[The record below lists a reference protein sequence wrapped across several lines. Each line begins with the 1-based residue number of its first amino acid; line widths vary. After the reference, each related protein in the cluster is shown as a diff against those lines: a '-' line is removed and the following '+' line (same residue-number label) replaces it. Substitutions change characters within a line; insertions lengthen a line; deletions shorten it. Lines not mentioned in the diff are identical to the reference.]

1 MRKLALIT
9 AISLVLAGCGGG
21 SSESSN
27 TNEAQ
32 TPSSIQG
39 TIDSVSGDTIVV
51 NGYSYQVGSANY
63 AGEEVAIADLEK
75 NMMVSISS
83 NARSASTHASGTQV
97 GLEPTIVG
105 LIANTNHANGTF
117 EVNGIPL
124 TFSALSTEIEDGDW
138 VMVSSLPTANAG
150 YKVLSV
156 VKFEHSNL
164 TESVEVEGL
173 ISELNS
179 NAKTF
184 KLGANLSVDYSN
196 AHIDNED
203 YSSELSNGL
212 WVEVTGSI
220 TGSITGSVLTAN
232 EVEVE
237 DFDEVSNDTEIEGII
252 TWVANDQSSFDL
264 SYKGR
269 FVVNNSTR
277 YEDGNKSNLT
287 VGAEVEVTT
296 KKANGDNVATEIEF
310 ERDDDTQDWNDNDI
324 DLEGIVQSIDESA
337 LSFVIQTTSGNQT
350 VYVNHNTRYEDGLTF
365 DTLTNQRVEAETYK
379 VNNQYIASEI
389 EAEDND

>member
-9 AISLVLAGCGGG
+9 AVSLILAGCGGG
-21 SSESSN
+21 SSDSSN
-27 TNEAQ
+27 TSEAH

-51 NGYSYQVGSANY
+51 NGYTYHIDSAHY

-83 NARSASTHASGTQV
+83 NARSAAAHTNGAQV

-105 LIANTNHANGTF
+105 LIANTNHVNGTF

-138 VMVSSLPTANAG
+138 VMVSSLPTTNAG

-173 ISELNS
+173 ISELDS
-179 NAKTF
+179 HAKTF
-184 KLGANLSVDYSN
+184 KLGANLSVEYSN
-196 AHIDNED
+196 AYIDND
-203 YSSELSNGL
+203 DSNSGLSNGL
-212 WVEVTGSI
+212 WVEVTGSM
-220 TGSITGSVLTAN
+220 TGSILKAD

-252 TWVANDQSSFDL
+252 TWVANDKSSFDL

-269 FVVNNSTR
+269 FLVNNNTR

-287 VGAEVEVTT
+287 VGTEVEVTA

-310 ERDDDTQDWNDNDI
+310 EHDDDAQDWNNNDI

-365 DTLTNQRVEAETYK
+365 NTLTNQRVEAETYK

>member
-27 TNEAQ
+27 TNEAH

-51 NGYSYQVGSANY
+51 NGYSYKVGSANY

-212 WVEVTGSI
+212 WVEV

>member
-1 MRKLALIT
+1 MKKLALISVVGLILT
-9 AISLVLAGCGGG
+9 GCGGSDSNSNG
-21 SSESSN
+21 SNDNN
-27 TNEAQ
+27 TQA
-32 TPSSIQG
+32 PSAIQG
-39 TIDSVSGDTIVV
+39 TIDSVSGNTIVV
-51 NGYSYQVGSANY
+51 NGYSYQVDSANY
-63 AGEEVAIADLEK
+63 AGEDVAIADLEK

-83 NARSASTHASGTQV
+83 NARSASAHTNGAQV

-105 LIANTNHANGTF
+105 LISDANHNNGTF
-117 EVNGIPL
+117 KVNGIAL
-124 TFSALSTEIEDGDW
+124 TFTDLSREIENGDW

-173 ISELNS
+173 ISDLDS

-184 KLGANLSVDYSN
+184 KLGASLNVDYSN
-196 AHIDNED
+196 AQIDND
-203 YSSELSNGL
+203 DSTYDLSNGL

-220 TGSITGSVLTAN
+220 ADSVLKAD

-237 DFDEVSNDTEIEGII
+237 DFDEIDNDTEIEGII
-252 TWVANDQSSFDL
+252 TWVANDKSSFDL

-269 FVVNNSTR
+269 FLVNDNTR

-287 VGAEVEVTT
+287 VGTEVEVTT
-296 KKANGDNVATEIEF
+296 KQTNGENIATEIEF
-310 ERDDDTQDWNDNDI
+310 EHDDDSQDWNDNDI
-324 DLEGIVQSIDESA
+324 DFEGVVQSIDEQA
-337 LSFVIQTTSGNQT
+337 LNFVIKTASGSQT
-350 VYVNHNTRYEDGLTF
+350 VYVNQNTRYEDGLSF
-365 DTLTNQRVEAETYK
+365 HTLHGQRIEAEAYK
-379 VNNQYIASEI
+379 VNSQYIASEI

>member
-9 AISLVLAGCGGG
+9 AVSLILAGCGGG
-21 SSESSN
+21 SSDNSN
-27 TNEAQ
+27 TNEAH

-51 NGYSYQVGSANY
+51 NGYTYHVDSAYY

-83 NARSASTHASGTQV
+83 NARSASTHASGAQV

-105 LIANTNHANGTF
+105 LISNTDHANGTF

-124 TFSALSTEIEDGDW
+124 SFTALSSQIRDDDW

-173 ISELNS
+173 ISELDS

-184 KLGANLSVDYSN
+184 KLGVNLSVDYSN
-196 AHIDNED
+196 AQIDND
-203 YSSELSNGL
+203 DNTELSNGL
-212 WVEVTGSI
+212 WVEVTGSMA
-220 TGSITGSVLTAN
+220 GSVLKAD

-252 TWVANDQSSFDL
+252 TWVANDHSSFDL

-269 FVVNNSTR
+269 FLVNDKTR

-287 VGAEVEVTT
+287 VGTEVEVTT
-296 KKANGDNVATEIEF
+296 KKANGENIATEIEF
-310 ERDDDTQDWNDNDI
+310 EHDDNSQDWNDNDI
-324 DLEGIVQSIDESA
+324 DLEGVVQSIDESA
-337 LSFVIQTTSGNQT
+337 LSFIIQTFSGNQT
-350 VYVNHNTRYEDGLTF
+350 VYVNQNTRYEDGLTF
-365 DTLTNQRVEAETYK
+365 NTLPGQRVETETYK

>member
-51 NGYSYQVGSANY
+51 NGYSYKVGSANY

-212 WVEVTGSI
+212 WVEV

>member
-21 SSESSN
+21 SSDSSN
-27 TNEAQ
+27 TNEAH

-105 LIANTNHANGTF
+105 LIANTNHVNGTF

-173 ISELNS
+173 ISELDS

-196 AHIDNED
+196 AHIDNDD

-212 WVEVTGSI
+212 WVEVTGSM
-220 TGSITGSVLTAN
+220 TGSVLTAN

-287 VGAEVEVTT
+287 VGAEVDVTT

-310 ERDDDTQDWNDNDI
+310 EHDDDAQDWNDNDI

-337 LSFVIQTTSGNQT
+337 LSFVIQTTSGNKT

-365 DTLTNQRVEAETYK
+365 NTLTNQRVEAETYK

-389 EAEDND
+389 EAEDNN

>member
-1 MRKLALIT
+1 
-9 AISLVLAGCGGG
+9 
-21 SSESSN
+21 
-27 TNEAQ
+27 
-32 TPSSIQG
+32 
-39 TIDSVSGDTIVV
+39 
-51 NGYSYQVGSANY
+51 
-63 AGEEVAIADLEK
+63 
-75 NMMVSISS
+75 
-83 NARSASTHASGTQV
+83 
-97 GLEPTIVG
+97 
-105 LIANTNHANGTF
+105 
-117 EVNGIPL
+117 
-124 TFSALSTEIEDGDW
+124 
-138 VMVSSLPTANAG
+138 
-150 YKVLSV
+150 

-173 ISELNS
+173 ISELDS

-184 KLGANLSVDYSN
+184 KLGANLSVEYSN
-196 AHIDNED
+196 AYIDND
-203 YSSELSNGL
+203 DSNSGLSNGL
-212 WVEVTGSI
+212 WVEVTGSM
-220 TGSITGSVLTAN
+220 TGSILKAD

-264 SYKGR
+264 NYKGR
-269 FVVNNSTR
+269 FLVNNSTR
-277 YEDGNKSNLT
+277 YEDGNKSNLA

-296 KKANGDNVATEIEF
+296 KKANGDNIATEIEF
-310 ERDDDTQDWNDNDI
+310 EHDDDAQDWNDNDI

-337 LSFVIQTTSGNQT
+337 SSFVIQTTSGNQT

>member
-9 AISLVLAGCGGG
+9 AVSLILAGCGGG
-21 SSESSN
+21 SSDSSD
-27 TNEAQ
+27 TSEAH

-51 NGYSYQVGSANY
+51 NGYTYHVESAYY
-63 AGEEVAIADLEK
+63 AGEEVAIADLET
-75 NMMVSISS
+75 NMMVSITA
-83 NARSASTHASGTQV
+83 NARSASTHASGAQV

-105 LIANTNHANGTF
+105 LISNTDHANGTF

-124 TFSALSTEIEDGDW
+124 TFSALSTEIKNGDW

-156 VKFEHSNL
+156 VKFEYSNL

-173 ISELNS
+173 ISDLNES
-179 NAKTF
+179 TF

-196 AHIDNED
+196 AYIDND
-203 YSSELSNGL
+203 NNNSGLSNGL
-212 WVEVTGSI
+212 WVEVTGSM
-220 TGSITGSVLTAN
+220 TGSILKAD

-252 TWVANDQSSFDL
+252 TWVANDKSSFDL

-269 FVVNNSTR
+269 FLVNNNTR

-287 VGAEVEVTT
+287 VGTEVEVTT

-310 ERDDDTQDWNDNDI
+310 EHDDDAQDWNDNDI

-337 LSFVIQTTSGNQT
+337 LSFVIQTISGNQT
-350 VYVNHNTRYEDGLTF
+350 IYVNHNTRYEDGLTF

>member
-9 AISLVLAGCGGG
+9 AISLILAGCGGG
-21 SSESSN
+21 SSDSNN
-27 TNEAQ
+27 TNEVR

-51 NGYSYQVGSANY
+51 NGYTYHVDSAHY
-63 AGEEVAIADLEK
+63 SGEDVAIADLEK

-83 NARSASTHASGTQV
+83 NPRSASAHSNSTQV

-105 LIANTNHANGTF
+105 LISNTDHANGTF

-124 TFSALSTEIEDGDW
+124 TFSALSTEIENGDW

-173 ISELNS
+173 ISELDS
-179 NAKTF
+179 NEKTF

-196 AHIDNED
+196 AHIDND
-203 YSSELSNGL
+203 DNSSGLSNGL
-212 WVEVTGSI
+212 WVEVTGSM
-220 TGSITGSVLTAN
+220 TGSVLTAN
-232 EVEVE
+232 EVEIE

-252 TWVANDQSSFDL
+252 TWIANDQSSFDL

-269 FVVNNSTR
+269 FLVNDSTR

-296 KKANGDNVATEIEF
+296 KKAKGDNVATEIEF
-310 ERDDDTQDWNDNDI
+310 EHDDDAQDWNDNDI
-324 DLEGIVQSIDESA
+324 DLEGIVQSIDEQA

-350 VYVNHNTRYEDGLTF
+350 VYVNQNTRYEDGLTF
-365 DTLTNQRVEAETYK
+365 NTLPNQRVEAEAYK

>member
-21 SSESSN
+21 SSDSSN
-27 TNEAQ
+27 TNEAH

-105 LIANTNHANGTF
+105 LIANTNHVNGTF

-173 ISELNS
+173 IGELDS

-196 AHIDNED
+196 AHIDNDD

-212 WVEVTGSI
+212 WVEVTGSM
-220 TGSITGSVLTAN
+220 TGSVLTAN

-277 YEDGNKSNLT
+277 YEDGNKSNLA

-310 ERDDDTQDWNDNDI
+310 EHDDDAQDWNDNDI

-337 LSFVIQTTSGNQT
+337 LSFVIQTTSGNKT

-365 DTLTNQRVEAETYK
+365 NTLTNQRVEAETYK

-389 EAEDND
+389 EAEDNN

>member
-21 SSESSN
+21 SSDSSN
-27 TNEAQ
+27 TNEAH

-105 LIANTNHANGTF
+105 LIANTNHVNGTF

-124 TFSALSTEIEDGDW
+124 TFSALSIEIEDGDW

-173 ISELNS
+173 ISELDS

-196 AHIDNED
+196 AHIDNDD

-212 WVEVTGSI
+212 WVEVTGSM
-220 TGSITGSVLTAN
+220 TGSILKAD

-237 DFDEVSNDTEIEGII
+237 DFDDVSSDTEIEGII

-269 FVVNNSTR
+269 FIVNNSTR

-287 VGAEVEVTT
+287 VGAEVDVTT

-310 ERDDDTQDWNDNDI
+310 EHDDDAQDWNDNDI

-337 LSFVIQTTSGNQT
+337 LSFVIQTTSGNKT

-365 DTLTNQRVEAETYK
+365 NTLTNQRVEAETYK

-389 EAEDND
+389 EAEDNN

>member
-1 MRKLALIT
+1 MKKLALISVVGLILT
-9 AISLVLAGCGGG
+9 GCGGSDSNSNG
-21 SSESSN
+21 SNDNN
-27 TNEAQ
+27 TQA
-32 TPSSIQG
+32 PSAVQG
-39 TIDSVSGDTIVV
+39 TIDSVSGNTIVV
-51 NGYSYQVGSANY
+51 NGYSYQVDSANY
-63 AGEEVAIADLEK
+63 AGEDVAIADLEK

-83 NARSASTHASGTQV
+83 IARSASTHTGGTQV

-105 LIANTNHANGTF
+105 LISDTNHNNGTF
-117 EVNGIPL
+117 KVNGIEL
-124 TFSALSTEIEDGDW
+124 TFTDLSREIENGDW

-173 ISELNS
+173 ISDLNES
-179 NAKTF
+179 TF
-184 KLGANLSVDYSN
+184 KLGANLSVDYSI
-196 AHIDNED
+196 AHIDNDE
-203 YSSELSNGL
+203 SSKGLSNGL
-212 WVEVTGSI
+212 WVEVTGSMA
-220 TGSITGSVLTAN
+220 GSVLNAD

-237 DFDEVSNDTEIEGII
+237 GFDEIDNDTEIEGII
-252 TWVANDQSSFDL
+252 TWVANDKSSFDL

-269 FVVNNSTR
+269 FLVNDNTR

-287 VGAEVEVTT
+287 VGTEIEVTT
-296 KKANGDNVATEIEF
+296 KQANGENVATEIEF
-310 ERDDDTQDWNDNDI
+310 EHDDDSQDWNDSDI
-324 DLEGIVQSIDESA
+324 DFEGVVQSIDEQA

-350 VYVNHNTRYEDGLTF
+350 VYVNQNTRYEDGLSF
-365 DTLTNQRVEAETYK
+365 DTLYGQRIETEAYK

>member
-1 MRKLALIT
+1 
-9 AISLVLAGCGGG
+9 
-21 SSESSN
+21 
-27 TNEAQ
+27 
-32 TPSSIQG
+32 
-39 TIDSVSGDTIVV
+39 
-51 NGYSYQVGSANY
+51 
-63 AGEEVAIADLEK
+63 
-75 NMMVSISS
+75 
-83 NARSASTHASGTQV
+83 
-97 GLEPTIVG
+97 
-105 LIANTNHANGTF
+105 
-117 EVNGIPL
+117 
-124 TFSALSTEIEDGDW
+124 
-138 VMVSSLPTANAG
+138 MVSSLPTANAG

-173 ISELNS
+173 ISELDS

-196 AHIDNED
+196 AQIDND
-203 YSSELSNGL
+203 DNTELSNGL
-212 WVEVTGSI
+212 WVEVTGSMV
-220 TGSITGSVLTAN
+220 GSVLKAD

-269 FVVNNSTR
+269 FLVNDNTR

-287 VGAEVEVTT
+287 VGTEVEVTT
-296 KKANGDNVATEIEF
+296 KKANGENVATEIEF
-310 ERDDDTQDWNDNDI
+310 EHDDDSQEWNDNDI
-324 DLEGIVQSIDESA
+324 DLEGVVQSIDESA
-337 LSFVIQTTSGNQT
+337 LSFIIQTISGNQT
-350 VYVNHNTRYEDGLTF
+350 VYVNQNTRYEDGLTF
-365 DTLTNQRVEAETYK
+365 NTLPGQRVETEAYK

>member
-9 AISLVLAGCGGG
+9 AVSLILAGCGGD
-21 SSESSN
+21 SSN
-27 TNEAQ
+27 TSEAQ

-51 NGYSYQVGSANY
+51 NGYTYHVDSAHY
-63 AGEEVAIADLEK
+63 SGEDVAIADLEK

-83 NARSASTHASGTQV
+83 NTRSVSAHSNSTQV

-105 LIANTNHANGTF
+105 LIANADHSNGTL

-124 TFSALSTEIEDGDW
+124 TFSALSTEIENGDW

-156 VKFEHSNL
+156 VTFEHSNL

-173 ISELNS
+173 ISELDS

-184 KLGANLSVDYSN
+184 KLGVNLSVDYSN
-196 AHIDNED
+196 AHIDND
-203 YSSELSNGL
+203 DNSSGLSNGL
-212 WVEVTGSI
+212 WVEVTGSM
-220 TGSITGSVLTAN
+220 TGSVLTAN

-237 DFDEVSNDTEIEGII
+237 DFDEISNDAEIEGMV
-252 TWVANDQSSFDL
+252 TWVANDQSSFEL

-269 FVVNNSTR
+269 FLVNDSTR

-310 ERDDDTQDWNDNDI
+310 EHDDDAQDWNDNDI
-324 DLEGIVQSIDESA
+324 DLEGIVQSIDEQA

-350 VYVNHNTRYEDGLTF
+350 VYVNQNTRYEDGLTF
-365 DTLTNQRVEAETYK
+365 NTLPNQRVEAETYK
-379 VNNQYIASEI
+379 VDSQYIAREI
-389 EAEDND
+389 EADDND

>member
-1 MRKLALIT
+1 MKKLALISVVGLILT
-9 AISLVLAGCGGG
+9 GCGGSDSNNNG
-21 SSESSN
+21 SNDNN
-27 TNEAQ
+27 TQA
-32 TPSSIQG
+32 PSAVQG
-39 TIDSVSGDTIVV
+39 TIDSVSGNTIVV
-51 NGYSYQVGSANY
+51 NGYSYQVDSANY
-63 AGEEVAIADLEK
+63 AGEDVAIADLEK

-83 NARSASTHASGTQV
+83 NARSASAQTSGAQV

-105 LIANTNHANGTF
+105 LISDTNHNNGTF
-117 EVNGIPL
+117 KVNGIAL
-124 TFSALSTEIEDGDW
+124 TFTNLSGEIENGDW

-173 ISELNS
+173 ISELDS

-184 KLGANLSVDYSN
+184 KLGASLNVDYSN
-196 AHIDNED
+196 AQIDND
-203 YSSELSNGL
+203 DSTSDLSNGL
-212 WVEVTGSI
+212 WVEVTGSMV
-220 TGSITGSVLTAN
+220 GSALKAD

-237 DFDEVSNDTEIEGII
+237 DFDEIDNDTEIEGII
-252 TWVANDQSSFDL
+252 TWVANDKSSFDL

-269 FVVNNSTR
+269 FLVNDNTR

-296 KKANGDNVATEIEF
+296 KQANGENVATEIEF
-310 ERDDDTQDWNDNDI
+310 EHDDDSQDWNDNDI
-324 DLEGIVQSIDESA
+324 DFEGVVQSIDEQA
-337 LSFVIQTTSGNQT
+337 LNFVIKTTSGSQT
-350 VYVNHNTRYEDGLTF
+350 VYVNQNTRYEDGLSF
-365 DTLTNQRVEAETYK
+365 HTLHGQRIEAEAYK

>member
-9 AISLVLAGCGGG
+9 AVSLILAGCGGG
-21 SSESSN
+21 SSDSSD
-27 TNEAQ
+27 TSEAH

-51 NGYSYQVGSANY
+51 NGYTYHVDSAYY
-63 AGEEVAIADLEK
+63 AGEEVAIEDLEK
-75 NMMVSISS
+75 NMMVSISA
-83 NARSASTHASGTQV
+83 NARSASTHASGAQV

-105 LIANTNHANGTF
+105 LISNTDHANGTF

-124 TFSALSTEIEDGDW
+124 TFSALSTEIENGDW

-173 ISELNS
+173 ISELDS
-179 NAKTF
+179 SAKTF

-196 AHIDNED
+196 AYIDND
-203 YSSELSNGL
+203 NNNSGLSNGL
-212 WVEVTGSI
+212 WVEVTGSM
-220 TGSITGSVLTAN
+220 TGSILKAD

-252 TWVANDQSSFDL
+252 TWVANDKSSFDL

-269 FVVNNSTR
+269 FLVNNNTR

-287 VGAEVEVTT
+287 VGTEVEVTT

-310 ERDDDTQDWNDNDI
+310 EHDDDAQDWNDNDI

-350 VYVNHNTRYEDGLTF
+350 VYVNQNTRYEDGLTF

>member
-21 SSESSN
+21 SSDSSN

-39 TIDSVSGDTIVV
+39 TIDSVSGDTIFV

-212 WVEVTGSI
+212 WVEV

>member
-9 AISLVLAGCGGG
+9 AVSLILAGCGGG
-21 SSESSN
+21 SSDSSD
-27 TNEAQ
+27 TSEAH

-51 NGYSYQVGSANY
+51 NGYTYHVDSAYY

-83 NARSASTHASGTQV
+83 NAPTINDSAQLT
-97 GLEPTIVG
+97 LEPTIVG
-105 LIANTNHANGTF
+105 QISDINLDSNTF
-117 EVNGIPL
+117 RVNGIEL
-124 TFSALSTEIEDGDW
+124 TFSSLSPQITDQDW
-138 VMVSSLPTANAG
+138 VMVSSLPTVNAG

-156 VKFEHSNL
+156 VKFEPSDEYE
-164 TESVEVEGL
+164 TVEVEGVVTNL
-173 ISELNS
+173 NLNTLTFNLGGTLNVEYTVDSIDNDSDESEL
-179 NAKTF
+179 A
-184 KLGANLSVDYSN
+184 D
-196 AHIDNED
+196 
-203 YSSELSNGL
+203 GL
-212 WVEVTGSI
+212 WVEVTGVM
-220 TGSITGSVLTAN
+220 TGSVLTAN
-232 EVEVE
+232 EVEIE

-269 FVVNNSTR
+269 FLVNNSTR

-310 ERDDDTQDWNDNDI
+310 EHDDDAQDWSDNDI
-324 DLEGIVQSIDESA
+324 EFEGRVHNVKGQSNFE
-337 LSFVIQTTSGNQT
+337 IQTKSGDQLI
-350 VYVNHNTRYEDGLTF
+350 YVNKNTRYENERGMDVALDLDELSGKL
-365 DTLTNQRVEAETYK
+365 VEVETYK
-379 VNNQYIASEI
+379 IDNQYIASEI
-389 EAEDND
+389 EAEDID

>member
-21 SSESSN
+21 SSDSSN

-164 TESVEVEGL
+164 TELVEVEGL
-173 ISELNS
+173 ISELDS

-196 AHIDNED
+196 AHIDNDD

-212 WVEVTGSI
+212 WVEVTGSM
-220 TGSITGSVLTAN
+220 TGSVLTAN

-237 DFDEVSNDTEIEGII
+237 DFDGVSNDTEIEGII

-310 ERDDDTQDWNDNDI
+310 ERDDDAQDWNDNDI

>member
-1 MRKLALIT
+1 MKKLALISVVGLILT
-9 AISLVLAGCGGG
+9 GCGGSDSNSNG
-21 SSESSN
+21 SN
-27 TNEAQ
+27 DNNMQA
-32 TPSSIQG
+32 PSAIQG
-39 TIDSVSGDTIVV
+39 TIDSVSGNTIVV
-51 NGYSYQVGSANY
+51 NGYSYQVDSANY
-63 AGEEVAIADLEK
+63 AGEDVAIADLEK

-83 NARSASTHASGTQV
+83 NARSASVHTNGAQV

-105 LIANTNHANGTF
+105 LVSDANHNNGTF
-117 EVNGIPL
+117 KINGIAL
-124 TFSALSTEIEDGDW
+124 TFTDLSREIENGDW

-173 ISELNS
+173 ISDLDS

-184 KLGANLSVDYSN
+184 KLGASLNVDYSN
-196 AHIDNED
+196 AQIDND
-203 YSSELSNGL
+203 DSTSDLSNGL

-220 TGSITGSVLTAN
+220 ADSVLKAD

-237 DFDEVSNDTEIEGII
+237 DFDEIDNDTEIEGII
-252 TWVANDQSSFDL
+252 TWVANDKSSFDL

-269 FVVNNSTR
+269 FLVNDNTR

-287 VGAEVEVTT
+287 VGTEVEVTT
-296 KKANGDNVATEIEF
+296 KQANGENIATEIEF
-310 ERDDDTQDWNDNDI
+310 EHDDDSQDWNDNDI
-324 DLEGIVQSIDESA
+324 DFEGVVQSIDEQA
-337 LSFVIQTTSGNQT
+337 LNFVIKTASGSQT
-350 VYVNHNTRYEDGLTF
+350 VYVNQNTRYEDGLSF
-365 DTLTNQRVEAETYK
+365 HTLHGQRIEAEAYK
-379 VNNQYIASEI
+379 VNSQYIASEI

>member
-21 SSESSN
+21 SSDSSN

-39 TIDSVSGDTIVV
+39 TIDSVSGDTIFV

-220 TGSITGSVLTAN
+220 TGSVLTAN

-296 KKANGDNVATEIEF
+296 KKLTATMLQPKSNLNATMIHKIGM
-310 ERDDDTQDWNDNDI
+310 TMI
-324 DLEGIVQSIDESA
+324 S
-337 LSFVIQTTSGNQT
+337 T
-350 VYVNHNTRYEDGLTF
+350 
-365 DTLTNQRVEAETYK
+365 
-379 VNNQYIASEI
+379 
-389 EAEDND
+389 

>member
-9 AISLVLAGCGGG
+9 AVSLILAGCGG
-21 SSESSN
+21 SSDSSN
-27 TNEAQ
+27 TSEAH

-51 NGYSYQVGSANY
+51 NGYTYHIDSAHY
-63 AGEEVAIADLEK
+63 AGEEVAVADLET

-83 NARSASTHASGTQV
+83 NAPTINDSTQLT
-97 GLEPTIVG
+97 LEPTIVG
-105 LIANTNHANGTF
+105 QISDINLDSKTF
-117 EVNGIPL
+117 RVNGIEL
-124 TFSALSTEIEDGDW
+124 TFSSLSPQITDQDW
-138 VMVSSLPTANAG
+138 VMVSSLPTVNAG

-156 VKFEHSNL
+156 VKFEPSDEYE
-164 TESVEVEGL
+164 TVEVEGVVTNL
-173 ISELNS
+173 NLNTLTFNLGGTLNVEYTVDSIDNDSDESEL
-179 NAKTF
+179 A
-184 KLGANLSVDYSN
+184 D
-196 AHIDNED
+196 
-203 YSSELSNGL
+203 GL
-212 WVEVTGSI
+212 WVEVTGVM
-220 TGSITGSVLTAN
+220 TGSVLTAN
-232 EVEVE
+232 EVEIE

-269 FVVNNSTR
+269 FIVNNSTR

-310 ERDDDTQDWNDNDI
+310 EHDDDAQDWNDNDI

-337 LSFVIQTTSGNQT
+337 SSFVIQTTSGNQT

>member
-9 AISLVLAGCGGG
+9 AVSLILAGCGGG
-21 SSESSN
+21 SSDNSN
-27 TNEAQ
+27 TNEAH

-51 NGYSYQVGSANY
+51 NGYTYHVDSAYY

-83 NARSASTHASGTQV
+83 NARSASAHTDGTQV

-105 LIANTNHANGTF
+105 LISDTNHNSGTF
-117 EVNGIPL
+117 KVNGIAL
-124 TFSALSTEIEDGDW
+124 TFTDLSREIEDGDW

-173 ISELNS
+173 ISELDS

-196 AHIDNED
+196 AQIDND
-203 YSSELSNGL
+203 DNTELSNGL
-212 WVEVTGSI
+212 WVEVTGSMV
-220 TGSITGSVLTAN
+220 GSVLKAD

-269 FVVNNSTR
+269 FLVNDNTR

-287 VGAEVEVTT
+287 VGTEVEVTT
-296 KKANGDNVATEIEF
+296 KKANGENVATEIEF
-310 ERDDDTQDWNDNDI
+310 EHDDDSQEWNDNDI
-324 DLEGIVQSIDESA
+324 DLEGVVQSIDESA
-337 LSFVIQTTSGNQT
+337 LSFIIQTISGNQT
-350 VYVNHNTRYEDGLTF
+350 VYVNQNTRYEDGLTF
-365 DTLTNQRVEAETYK
+365 NTLPGQRVETEAYK

>member
-21 SSESSN
+21 SSDSSN

-63 AGEEVAIADLEK
+63 AGEEVAITDLEK

-105 LIANTNHANGTF
+105 LIANTNHVNGTF

-156 VKFEHSNL
+156 VKFEPSDKYQ
-164 TESVEVEGL
+164 TVEVEGL
-173 ISELNS
+173 ITNLNLNTLTFNLGGALNVEYTLDSIDESEL
-179 NAKTF
+179 A
-184 KLGANLSVDYSN
+184 D
-196 AHIDNED
+196 
-203 YSSELSNGL
+203 GL
-212 WVEVTGSI
+212 WVEVTGVM
-220 TGSITGSVLTAN
+220 TGSVLTAN
-232 EVEVE
+232 EVEIE
-237 DFDEVSNDTEIEGII
+237 DFNEVSNNTEIEGII

-269 FVVNNSTR
+269 FLVNDSTR

-287 VGAEVEVTT
+287 VGAEVEVAT
-296 KKANGDNVATEIEF
+296 KKAKGDNVATEIEF
-310 ERDDDTQDWNDNDI
+310 EHDDDSQDWNDNDVDFEGTVQDI
-324 DLEGIVQSIDESA
+324 NLEGKNFEM
-337 LSFVIQTTSGNQT
+337 TSLHGNKIIH
-350 VYVNHNTRYEDGLTF
+350 VNKNTQFEDGLTF
-365 DTLTNQRVEAETYK
+365 ENLTIGGLIEVEAYK
-379 VNNQYIASEI
+379 VSSQYIAIEI

>member
-9 AISLVLAGCGGG
+9 AVSLILAGCGGG
-21 SSESSN
+21 SSDNSN
-27 TNEAQ
+27 TNEAH

-51 NGYSYQVGSANY
+51 NGYTYHVDSAYY

-83 NARSASTHASGTQV
+83 NARSASAHTDGTQV

-105 LIANTNHANGTF
+105 LISDTNHNNGTF
-117 EVNGIPL
+117 KVNGIAL
-124 TFSALSTEIEDGDW
+124 TFTDLSREIEDGDW

-173 ISELNS
+173 ISELDS

-196 AHIDNED
+196 AQIDND
-203 YSSELSNGL
+203 DNTELSNGL
-212 WVEVTGSI
+212 WVEVTGSMA
-220 TGSITGSVLTAN
+220 GSVLKAD

-269 FVVNNSTR
+269 FLVNDNTR

-287 VGAEVEVTT
+287 VGTEVEVTT
-296 KKANGDNVATEIEF
+296 KKANGENIATEIEF
-310 ERDDDTQDWNDNDI
+310 EHDDNSQDWNDNDI

-337 LSFVIQTTSGNQT
+337 LSFIIQTIYGNQT
-350 VYVNHNTRYEDGLTF
+350 VYVNQNTRYEDGLTF
-365 DTLTNQRVEAETYK
+365 NTLPGQRVETEAYK

>member
-21 SSESSN
+21 SSDSSN

-51 NGYSYQVGSANY
+51 NGYSYKVGSANY

-105 LIANTNHANGTF
+105 LIANTNHVNGTF

-173 ISELNS
+173 ISDLNES
-179 NAKTF
+179 TF

-196 AHIDNED
+196 AQIDNDD

-212 WVEVTGSI
+212 WVEVTGSM
-220 TGSITGSVLTAN
+220 TGSILKAD

-237 DFDEVSNDTEIEGII
+237 DFDDVSSDTEIEGII

-269 FVVNNSTR
+269 FIVNNSTR

-287 VGAEVEVTT
+287 VGAEVDVTT

-310 ERDDDTQDWNDNDI
+310 EHDDDAQDWNDNDI

-337 LSFVIQTTSGNQT
+337 LSFVIQTTSGNKT

-365 DTLTNQRVEAETYK
+365 NTLTNQRVEAETYK

-389 EAEDND
+389 EAEDNN